1 LIPIGTVYDPFINR
15 GLDALNYACYQD
27 ARFII
32 VGTPS
37 GITLA
42 PEGGA
47 HQSIGTQLVG
57 MSQDGLVSF
66 EPAYLDEL
74 SIIMD
79 WSFDYLQRSGENDP
93 DERTWLRDETGGS
106 VYLRLSTRPIE
117 QLGLSSRDDEEF
129 RRGVVDGAYWLR
141 EPGPNCE
148 LVIAYQGVV
157 GPEAIEAA
165 GRIGNDRRDIG
176 VLAVTSA
183 DRLNSGWTAARRARA
198 RGHKDAVSQIER
210 LMGDVSRDATL
221 ITVTDGHPAT
231 LAWIGSV
238 AGHMTAP
245 LGVEHFGQTGTI
257 SDLYKHFQIDAD
269 AIVNAANYLS
279 AGRRIHLR

>member
-1 LIPIGTVYDPFINR
+1 MEEAATESGVITSLPRRSKHVGRPGFRAANWAVPPANR
-15 GLDALNYACYQD
+15 P
-27 ARFII
+27 
-32 VGTPS
+32 PS
-37 GITLA
+37 PTCQA
-42 PEGGA
+42 
-47 HQSIGTQLVG
+47 
-57 MSQDGLVSF
+57 
-66 EPAYLDEL
+66 
-74 SIIMD
+74 
-79 WSFDYLQRSGENDP
+79 
-93 DERTWLRDETGGS
+93 
-106 VYLRLSTRPIE
+106 
-117 QLGLSSRDDEEF
+117 
-129 RRGVVDGAYWLR
+129 
-141 EPGPNCE
+141 
-148 LVIAYQGVV
+148 VIAYQGVV